1 MSGGGGERVKKAV
14 MYGSGNIGRGFIG
27 RLFSDS
33 GYEVVFLSRRLTELL
48 SQRGGYTVRSVGNEG
63 ATEKRVAPVRAVA
76 AGSDGAVAEI
86 ASCDVMATAVGVR
99 NLADIA
105 PWIARGVAARMRA
118 SGGPLDILLCENLM
132 DASAFMRREIYR
144 GLDGA
149 QRDWAEKNLGL
160 VEVSVGCIVP
170 QMDAEAARRDPL
182 LVCAEPFDIL
192 PVDRDAFR
200 GPIPDIH
207 GLIPFS
213 PFEYCIDR
221 KLYVHNC
228 AHAVCAYL
236 GYVRGHATIW
246 EAITDARV
254 ERDVRAAM
262 TAGATALARKFPG
275 LGWESVEENVSGF
288 LERLHNRALG
298 DTVARVGADP
308 LRKLRRD
315 DRIVGAALFCQ
326 EQGVDPAPIHTPRE
340 GRAKYS
346 SGMYLLLAPAGR
358 KFQPT
363 SFWGAK
369 PNRSTVPMGFVQNT
383 RSICFGTSTLRPPM
397 SMISRTSPREWPL
410 LHPASDPTLPTHAA
424 APATKR
430 ANSLLVMHR
439 PVFICHTFPRLFL
452 RS

>member
-76 AGSDGAVAEI
+76 AGSDGAVTEI

-105 PWIARGVAARMRA
+105 PWIARGVAARMCA

-144 GLDGA
+144 CLDGA

-246 EAITDARV
+246 EAITDALV

-326 EQGVDPAPIHTPRE
+326 EQGVDPAPILKGLCAALRFDASGDASAALLQEELRE
-340 GRAKYS
+340 RGLGYVVERRMGVRPEEALYGKI
-346 SGMYLLLAPAGR
+346 LAACRG
-358 KFQPT
+358 
-363 SFWGAK
+363 
-369 PNRSTVPMGFVQNT
+369 V
-383 RSICFGTSTLRPPM
+383 L
-397 SMISRTSPREWPL
+397 
-410 LHPASDPTLPTHAA
+410 
-424 APATKR
+424 
-430 ANSLLVMHR
+430 
-439 PVFICHTFPRLFL
+439 
-452 RS
+452 

>member
-1 MSGGGGERVKKAV
+1 MAKNAV
-14 MYGSGNIGRGFIG
+14 IIGAGNIGRGFIG
-27 RLFSDS
+27 QIM
-33 GYEVVFLSRRLTELL
+33 YE
-48 SQRGGYTVRSVGNEG
+48 GGYNVCYVDVS
-63 ATEKRVAPVRAVA
+63 APVVDELNRRGEYPLEIVYSG
-76 AGSDGAVAEI
+76 GSDKETIKNVSAVNGNDHDA
-86 ASCDVMATAVGVR
+86 
-99 NLADIA
+99 
-105 PWIARGVAARMRA
+105 AARA
-118 SGGPLDILLCENLM
+118 IADCDICVTCVGAKAIKYIIPNFVLGGKLRFKEGKGPINLLICENLM
-132 DASAFMRREIYR
+132 DASAFMRREVYR
-144 GLDGA
+144 YLDSA
-149 QRDWAEKNLGL
+149 QRDWAEENLGL

-236 GYVRGHATIW
+236 GYVRGHVTIW

-326 EQGVDPAPIHTPRE
+326 EQGVDPAPILKGLCAALRFDASGDASAALLRE
-340 GRAKYS
+340 ELRERGLGYVVERRMGVRPEEALYGKI
-346 SGMYLLLAPAGR
+346 LAACRG
-358 KFQPT
+358 
-363 SFWGAK
+363 
-369 PNRSTVPMGFVQNT
+369 V
-383 RSICFGTSTLRPPM
+383 L
-397 SMISRTSPREWPL
+397 
-410 LHPASDPTLPTHAA
+410 
-424 APATKR
+424 
-430 ANSLLVMHR
+430 
-439 PVFICHTFPRLFL
+439 
-452 RS
+452 